1 MRFAR
6 SGGPFTLSVFEPVA
20 PLVST
25 ARTPTEWRPLWP
37 RSGVHWK
44 VSFEPLALARLRPS
58 THSSIR
64 LTRRLPLAVARSTCL
79 CEPRTFLIR
88 TLGLRLPPS
97 LRLDAA
103 DTVTVNGADWLEL
116 PAVSYAATAYV

>member
-6 SGGPFTLSVFEPVA
+6 SGGPSPVGVVEPVA

-25 ARTPTEWRPLWP
+25 ARTTTEWRPLWP

-64 LTRRLPLAVARSTCL
+64 LTRRLPLAMGRRTCV
-79 CEPRTFLIR
+79 CEPRTFLMR

-97 LRLDAA
+97 LRLDAG

-116 PAVSYAATAYV
+116 PAVS